1 VRSSGRGGAVRLR
14 LRRLLIDQLLDG
26 RLTVRR
32 NRRIHR
38 GRLATYGMTVGP
50 GRFASGLWKREYVRC
65 TFASSAARPAAGAA
79 AIRPR
84 NLFRFFFR
92 C

>member
-1 VRSSGRGGAVRLR
+1 V
-14 LRRLLIDQLLDG
+14 RRLIVSFLMADRPSGATAAFASAQL
-26 RLTVRR
+26 
-32 NRRIHR
+32 
-38 GRLATYGMTVGP
+38 ASYGVTVGP
-50 GRFASGLWKREYVRC
+50 SRFASGLWKREYVRC

-84 NLFRFFFR
+84 SLFRFFFR